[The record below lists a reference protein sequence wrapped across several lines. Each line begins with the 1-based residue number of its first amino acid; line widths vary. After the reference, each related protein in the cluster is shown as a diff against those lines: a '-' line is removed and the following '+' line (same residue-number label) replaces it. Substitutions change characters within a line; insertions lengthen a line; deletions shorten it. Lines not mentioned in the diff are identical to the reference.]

1 MMLMRDLLN
10 PKILGAIYGL
20 IVGLIL
26 ILEGPLEAF
35 LVALLI
41 FAGWVVG
48 KIVSREIDFGYIA
61 EMFTGRRERIR

>member
-1 MMLMRDLLN
+1 MLIRDLLS
-10 PKILGAIYGL
+10 PKVLGAIYGL

-26 ILEGPLEAF
+26 ILEGPLDAF

-48 KIVSREIDFGYIA
+48 KIVSREIDFGYIG

>member
-1 MMLMRDLLN
+1 MMLIRDLLS
-10 PKILGAIYGL
+10 PKVLGAIYGL

-26 ILEGPLEAF
+26 ILEGPLDAF

-48 KIVSREIDFGYIA
+48 KIVSREIDFGYIG